1 MATAQET
8 HEYPGELNDVPGWFW
23 PLDQVLF
30 SWFLERQE
38 RLDTRGDL
46 LELGAY
52 LGKSAI
58 LLGHRLRDG
67 EKLTVCDLFGAEPPD
82 AANRAE
88 AAKSYSSLTRQ
99 AFERNYLSFHD
110 TLPTII
116 QAPSSAVVDEVAPG
130 SCRFVH
136 VDASHLYEHVEGD
149 IGAAKR
155 LLGPDGIVVLDDF
168 RSEHTPGVAVAAWEA
183 VLNRGLRPVCLSSQ
197 KLYGTWGDPEP
208 VREELIAALRGRD
221 DIAVTVEQAAGH
233 RLVRTRA
240 KGKRLRP
247 PSLPSSRHPAPAPV
261 PTPAPGA
268 GRPDGAPVPGQTA
281 PARPAARAV
290 RAARASVPR
299 ERTRRLALDL
309 LPPVVTRAVRR
320 YRAAQR
326 AKASGAGGA
335 GRAAGAAQSRR

>member
-38 RLDTRGDL
+38 RLGTPGDL

-67 EKLTVCDLFGAEPPD
+67 ERLTVCDLFGAEPPD

-110 TLPTII
+110 TLPTIV
-116 QAPSSAVVDEVAPG
+116 QAPSSAVADEVAPG

-149 IGAAKR
+149 IGAAR
-155 LLGPDGIVVLDDF
+155 ELLGPDGIVVLDDF

-208 VREELIAALRGRD
+208 AQEELLAALRGRD
-221 DIAVTVEQAAGH
+221 DISVTVEHAAGH

-240 KGKRLRP
+240 RSKRLRP
-247 PSLPSSRHPAPAPV
+247 PSLPSSRHPAPGAA
-261 PTPAPGA
+261 PAPAPDA
-268 GRPDGAPVPGQTA
+268 GRPDTTPPVPEQA
-281 PARPAARAV
+281 AQPRPAARAA
-290 RAARASVPR
+290 RAVRASVPR

-309 LPPVVTRAVRR
+309 LPPLVTRAVRR
-320 YRAAQR
+320 RRAARR
-326 AKASGAGGA
+326 AKAGATAGG
-335 GRAAGAAQSRR
+335 AAGAAQSRP

>member
-67 EKLTVCDLFGAEPPD
+67 ETLTVCDLFGAEPPD

-110 TLPTII
+110 TLPRII

-130 SCRFVH
+130 TCRFVH
-136 VDASHLYEHVEGD
+136 IDASHLYEHVAGD
-149 IGAAKR
+149 IRAAR
-155 LLGPDGIVVLDDF
+155 ELLGPDGIVVLDDF

-183 VLNRGLRPVCLSSQ
+183 VLGGGLRPVCLSSQ

-208 VREELIAALRGRD
+208 VQEELLAALRGRD
-221 DIAVTVEQAAGH
+221 DIAVTVEPAAGH

-240 KGKRLRP
+240 RGKRLRP
-247 PSLPSSRHPAPAPV
+247 PSLPSSRHPAAVPAADGGRPDAAPV
-261 PTPAPGA
+261 PE
-268 GRPDGAPVPGQTA
+268 QTVQ
-281 PARPAARAV
+281 ARPART
-290 RAARASVPR
+290 AARTARPSAR
-299 ERTRRLALDL
+299 RDRTRRLALDL
-309 LPPVVTRAVRR
+309 LPPLVTRAVRR
-320 YRAAQR
+320 YRAER
-326 AKASGAGGA
+326 RSRAGG
-335 GRAAGAAQSRR
+335 AAGAAQSRP

>member
-8 HEYPGELNDVPGWFW
+8 HKYPGELNDVPGWFW

-30 SWFLERQE
+30 SWLLERQE

-67 EKLTVCDLFGAEPPD
+67 ETLTVCDLFGAEPPD

-99 AFERNYLSFHD
+99 AFERNYLSFHES
-110 TLPTII
+110 LPTIV
-116 QAPSSAVVDEVAPG
+116 QAPSSAIVDEVAPG
-130 SCRFVH
+130 TCRFVH
-136 VDASHLYEHVEGD
+136 IDASHLYEHVEGD
-149 IGAAKR
+149 IGAAR
-155 LLGPDGIVVLDDF
+155 DLLGPGGIVVLDDF
-168 RSEHTPGVAVAAWEA
+168 RSEHTPGVAVATWEA

-208 VREELIAALRGRD
+208 VQEELLAALRGRD
-221 DIAVTVEQAAGH
+221 DIAVTVERAAGH

-240 KGKRLRP
+240 KTKRLRP
-247 PSLPSSRHPAPAPV
+247 PSLPSSRHPAPAAQA
-261 PTPAPGA
+261 PAPAPDA
-268 GRPDGAPVPGQTA
+268 GRPDATPVPGQTTQPSPPERA
-281 PARPAARAV
+281 GRTARPAA
-290 RAARASVPR
+290 PR
-299 ERTRRLALDL
+299 DRTRRLALDL
-309 LPPVVTRAVRR
+309 LPPLVTRAVRR
-320 YRAAQR
+320 YRAERR
-326 AKASGAGGA
+326 ARA
-335 GRAAGAAQSRR
+335 GRAVQSRR

>member
-67 EKLTVCDLFGAEPPD
+67 ERLTVCDLFGAEPPD

-149 IGAAKR
+149 IGAAKQ

-281 PARPAARAV
+281 QARPAARAAG
-290 RAARASVPR
+290 AARASAPR

-326 AKASGAGGA
+326 AKASGAG
-335 GRAAGAAQSRR
+335 RAAGAAQSRR

>member
-38 RLDTRGDL
+38 TMDTRGDL

-67 EKLTVCDLFGAEPPD
+67 ETLTVCDLFGAEPPD

-99 AFERNYLSFHD
+99 AFERNYLSFHK
-110 TLPTII
+110 TLPTIV
-116 QAPSSAVVDEVAPG
+116 QAPSSAIVDEVAPG

-136 VDASHLYEHVEGD
+136 IDASHLYEHVEGD
-149 IGAAKR
+149 IGAAR
-155 LLGPDGIVVLDDF
+155 DLLGPDGIVVLDDF

-208 VREELIAALRGRD
+208 VQEALLAALRGRD
-221 DIAVTVEQAAGH
+221 DIAVTVERAAGQ

-240 KGKRLRP
+240 KSKRLSP
-247 PSLPSSRHPAPAPV
+247 PPLPVSRHPAPTAPEA
-261 PTPAPGA
+261 PPA
-268 GRPDGAPVPGQTA
+268 DTAPVPGQTTQ
-281 PARPAARAV
+281 PRPAGRTPGTTRPPSPRA
-290 RAARASVPR
+290 
-299 ERTRRLALDL
+299 RTRRLALDL
-309 LPPVVTRAVRR
+309 LPPIVTRAVRR
-320 YRAAQR
+320 YLAAR
-326 AKASGAGGA
+326 RTKAARSG
-335 GRAAGAAQSRR
+335 QSRP

>member
-8 HEYPGELNDVPGWFW
+8 HKYPGELNDVPGWFW

-38 RLDTRGDL
+38 TMGTRGDL

-67 EKLTVCDLFGAEPPD
+67 ETLTVCDLFGAEPPD

-99 AFERNYLSFHD
+99 AFERNYLSFHK
-110 TLPTII
+110 TLPTIV
-116 QAPSSAVVDEVAPG
+116 QAPSSAIVDEVAPG

-136 VDASHLYEHVEGD
+136 IDASHLYEHVEGD
-149 IGAAKR
+149 IGAAR
-155 LLGPDGIVVLDDF
+155 DLLGPDGIVVLDDF

-208 VREELIAALRGRD
+208 VQEALLAALRGRD
-221 DIAVTVEQAAGH
+221 DIAVTVERAAGQ

-240 KGKRLRP
+240 KSKRLSP
-247 PSLPSSRHPAPAPV
+247 PPLPVSRYPAPTEPAAAPAD
-261 PTPAPGA
+261 T
-268 GRPDGAPVPGQTA
+268 APVPGQTA
-281 PARPAARAV
+281 QPRPADRTARTTRPPSP
-290 RAARASVPR
+290 RA
-299 ERTRRLALDL
+299 RTRRLALDL
-309 LPPVVTRAVRR
+309 LPPIVTRAVRR
-320 YRAAQR
+320 YLAAQR
-326 AKASGAGGA
+326 TKASRAG
-335 GRAAGAAQSRR
+335 QSRP

>member
-67 EKLTVCDLFGAEPPD
+67 ETLTVCDLFGAEPPD

-110 TLPTII
+110 ALPRII

-130 SCRFVH
+130 TCRFVH
-136 VDASHLYEHVEGD
+136 IDASHLYEHVEGD
-149 IGAAKR
+149 IRAAR
-155 LLGPDGIVVLDDF
+155 ELLGPDGIVVLDDF

-208 VREELIAALRGRD
+208 VREELLAALRGRD
-221 DIAVTVEQAAGH
+221 DIAVTVERAAGQ

-240 KGKRLRP
+240 RGKRLRP
-247 PSLPSSRHPAPAPV
+247 PSLPSSRHPAPV
-261 PTPAPGA
+261 PAPDA
-268 GRPDGAPVPGQTA
+268 GRPDAAPVPEQIA
-281 PARPAARAV
+281 QARPA
-290 RAARASVPR
+290 RAAARTARPSAR
-299 ERTRRLALDL
+299 RDRTRRLALDL
-309 LPPVVTRAVRR
+309 LPPLVTRAVRR

-326 AKASGAGGA
+326 SKAGG
-335 GRAAGAAQSRR
+335 AAGAAQSRP

>member
-38 RLDTRGDL
+38 TTGTRGDL

-67 EKLTVCDLFGAEPPD
+67 ETLTVCDLFGAEPPD

-99 AFERNYLSFHD
+99 AFERNYLSFHK
-110 TLPTII
+110 TLPTIV
-116 QAPSSAVVDEVAPG
+116 QAPSSAIVDEVAPG

-136 VDASHLYEHVEGD
+136 IDASHLYEHVEGD
-149 IGAAKR
+149 IGAAR
-155 LLGPDGIVVLDDF
+155 DLLGPDGIVVLDDF

-208 VREELIAALRGRD
+208 VQEALLAALRGRD
-221 DIAVTVEQAAGH
+221 DIAVTVERAAGQ

-240 KGKRLRP
+240 KSKRLSP
-247 PSLPSSRHPAPAPV
+247 PPLPVSRYPAPAGPEA
-261 PTPAPGA
+261 PPA
-268 GRPDGAPVPGQTA
+268 DTAPVPGQTTQ
-281 PARPAARAV
+281 PRPAGRTAGTTRPPSPRA
-290 RAARASVPR
+290 
-299 ERTRRLALDL
+299 RTRRLALDL
-309 LPPVVTRAVRR
+309 LPPIVTRAVRR
-320 YRAAQR
+320 YLAAQR
-326 AKASGAGGA
+326 AKAGGSG
-335 GRAAGAAQSRR
+335 QSRP

>member
-38 RLDTRGDL
+38 TMDTRGDL

-67 EKLTVCDLFGAEPPD
+67 ETLTVCDLFGAEPPD

-99 AFERNYLSFHD
+99 AFERNYLSFHK
-110 TLPTII
+110 TLPTIV
-116 QAPSSAVVDEVAPG
+116 QAPSSAIVDEVAPG

-136 VDASHLYEHVEGD
+136 IDASHLYEHVEGD
-149 IGAAKR
+149 IGAAR
-155 LLGPDGIVVLDDF
+155 DLLGPDGIVVLDDF

-208 VREELIAALRGRD
+208 VQEALLAALRGRD
-221 DIAVTVEQAAGH
+221 DIAVTVERAAGQ

-240 KGKRLRP
+240 KSKRLSP
-247 PSLPSSRHPAPAPV
+247 PPLPVSRYPAPAEPEA
-261 PTPAPGA
+261 PPA
-268 GRPDGAPVPGQTA
+268 DTAPVPGQTTQ
-281 PARPAARAV
+281 PRPAGRTPRATRPPSP
-290 RAARASVPR
+290 RA
-299 ERTRRLALDL
+299 RTRRLALDL
-309 LPPVVTRAVRR
+309 LPPIVTRAVRR
-320 YRAAQR
+320 YLAAR
-326 AKASGAGGA
+326 RTKA
-335 GRAAGAAQSRR
+335 GRPGQSRP